1 MRRLTVAKEVR
12 QEPKKPYSVPELTV
26 YGKAS
31 ELTRTHTSGA
41 HPDGGHFP
49 RNKGTSV

>member
-1 MRRLTVAKEVR
+1 MAKAVNG
-12 QEPKKPYSVPELTV
+12 EPKKPYSVPELTV

-31 ELTRTHTSGA
+31 ELTRAHTSGA

-49 RNKGTSV
+49 RNKGTHV